1 MIILSIGTNIGDRER
16 NIENAVKALGEIGKV
31 SAVSPIYT
39 SEPWGF
45 ESENGFYNIAL
56 ILESELSPLDL
67 LRETQRIE
75 KELGRTA
82 KTTTE
87 YADRVIDID
96 IIDYDGQ
103 IITIS
108 QQSSVISHQSSIE
121 PPRPTDTPPK
131 TGGEYLDQQ
140 STLLYRRNI
149 LRLYHQRSLLTLPH
163 PLMHLRNFV
172 LYPLADI
179 APEWRHPILKLTAQE
194 LKKKSEDKSIPYKKI
209 KNK

>member
-16 NIENAVKALGEIGKV
+16 NIENAIKALGEIGKV
-31 SAVSPIYT
+31 TAISPIYT

-56 ILESELSPLDL
+56 TMESELLPLDL
-67 LRETQRIE
+67 LQETQRIE

-96 IIDYDGQ
+96 IIDYDNQ
-103 IITIS
+103 II
-108 QQSSVISHQSSIE
+108 
-121 PPRPTDTPPK
+121 D
-131 TGGEYLDQQ
+131 
-140 STLLYRRNI
+140 YRVESADNS
-149 LRLYHQRSLLTLPH
+149 SLLTLPH

-172 LYPLADI
+172 LYPLTDI
-179 APEWRHPILKLTAQE
+179 APEWVHPILKLTTLE
-194 LKKKSEDKSIPYKKI
+194 LKAKSEDKSIPYKK
-209 KNK
+209 

>member
-31 SAVSPIYT
+31 TAISPIYT

-56 ILESELSPLDL
+56 TMESELLPLDL
-67 LRETQRIE
+67 LQETQRIE

-96 IIDYDGQ
+96 IIDYDNQ
-103 IITIS
+103 IIKIS
-108 QQSSVISHQSSIE
+108 QQS
-121 PPRPTDTPPK
+121 
-131 TGGEYLDQQ
+131 
-140 STLLYRRNI
+140 TLN
-149 LRLYHQRSLLTLPH
+149 SLLTLPH

-179 APEWRHPILKLTAQE
+179 APEWVHPILKLTTLE
-194 LKKKSEDKSIPYKKI
+194 LKAKSEDKSIPYKK
-209 KNK
+209 

>member
-16 NIENAVKALGEIGKV
+16 NIENAIVALGEIGKV
-31 SAVSPIYT
+31 TAISPIYT

-56 ILESELSPLDL
+56 AIESELLPLDL

-96 IIDYDGQ
+96 IIAYGQ
-103 IITIS
+103 TIIETPELTI
-108 QQSSVISHQSSIE
+108 
-121 PPRPTDTPPK
+121 
-131 TGGEYLDQQ
+131 
-140 STLLYRRNI
+140 
-149 LRLYHQRSLLTLPH
+149 PH
-163 PLMHLRNFV
+163 KLMHLRNFV

-179 APEWRHPILKLTAQE
+179 APNWVHPILQLSVQE
-194 LKKKSEDKSIPYKKI
+194 LKNKSEDNNIPHKK
-209 KNK
+209 